1 MGAGCPGHERLVP
14 TDERFTTTA
23 AAAVAD
29 LLRLQPEVATAL
41 GDHRYD
47 DRLDDLSDGGRRELH
62 VALAGHRDALDS
74 LDLDGLD
81 AEDAVDAEMLRTGL
95 DRLLLDADLVRPLE
109 WDPLA
114 WLPGEAIYPL
124 LARDTEPVADRLRA
138 LASRLELV
146 PERLERARRTVAR
159 PPLVHVETAV
169 EQTGGIIALLEQ
181 ELPALL
187 AQEPRLRPLVE
198 PAQATALRALRRHRA
213 ALAEAATSADGDPRL
228 GPDVFDAR
236 LHLVLDSDLT
246 AGQVVARAEE
256 QLALVEDQLAE
267 LCGGPARVGAALAE
281 VARDAPDDATI
292 VPLAST
298 LLADLTGE
306 VRRLGFV
313 SVPDAPV
320 EVQVMPEFRRG
331 YAVAYCDAP
340 GALEQGGTTFFAVA
354 PTPSDW
360 SAERVASFYREYN
373 SAQVANL
380 TVHEAMPGHVL
391 QLAHQARFRGP
402 TVVRQVFGS
411 GSFIEGWAVH
421 AEELMALA
429 GVGGRAVRLQ
439 QLKVQLRVTINAL
452 LDAGVHAGG
461 MGESEAMALMT
472 GRGRQEEGEAVGKWR
487 RAQLSSCQLSTYFV
501 GYAELAP
508 VVAAVDRSR
517 LLCFDPLLAHG
528 APPPRHLARLLAAG

>member
-1 MGAGCPGHERLVP
+1 M
-14 TDERFTTTA
+14 
-23 AAAVAD
+23 
-29 LLRLQPEVATAL
+29 
-41 GDHRYD
+41 
-47 DRLDDLSDGGRRELH
+47 
-62 VALAGHRDALDS
+62 
-74 LDLDGLD
+74 
-81 AEDAVDAEMLRTGL
+81 
-95 DRLLLDADLVRPLE
+95 
-109 WDPLA
+109 
-114 WLPGEAIYPL
+114 
-124 LARDTEPVADRLRA
+124 
-138 LASRLELV
+138 
-146 PERLERARRTVAR
+146 
-159 PPLVHVETAV
+159 
-169 EQTGGIIALLEQ
+169 
-181 ELPALL
+181 
-187 AQEPRLRPLVE
+187 
-198 PAQATALRALRRHRA
+198 
-213 ALAEAATSADGDPRL
+213 
-228 GPDVFDAR
+228 
-236 LHLVLDSDLT
+236 
-246 AGQVVARAEE
+246 
-256 QLALVEDQLAE
+256 
-267 LCGGPARVGAALAE
+267 
-281 VARDAPDDATI
+281 ARDAPDDATI

-340 GALEQGGTTFFAVA
+340 GALEQGGTTFFAVV

-429 GVGGRAVRLQ
+429 AVGGRAVRLQ

-452 LDAGVHAGG
+452 LDAGVHASG

-517 LLCFDPLLAHG
+517 PLCFDPLLAHG
-528 APPPRHLARLLAAG
+528 APPPRHLARLLAAS